1 MGTRFNTAA
10 LVIPVILIFTLSV
23 LSQSGQGKPQVDIV
37 KKLMPN
43 GGWPMDLPV
52 KPSQRDSIIRKL
64 KVAQGTAHG
73 QRAQQVAFLLAAMD
87 VEYDRNRDYL
97 FHVLSG
103 CNFPEIR
110 YACDENTG
118 YYLISLYEHGHQE
131 ILAPLLKTS
140 VSNYSAA
147 GSEMLGAFFGDLIE
161 KSPDK
166 FLEAVVTFPVQ
177 IQKKACSFAGSSDGG
192 GLGTKGLA
200 RARKNLRATGSE
212 AALRCLK
219 EIEIANKPD

>member
-1 MGTRFNTAA
+1 
-10 LVIPVILIFTLSV
+10 
-23 LSQSGQGKPQVDIV
+23 
-37 KKLMPN
+37 
-43 GGWPMDLPV
+43 
-52 KPSQRDSIIRKL
+52 
-64 KVAQGTAHG
+64 
-73 QRAQQVAFLLAAMD
+73 
-87 VEYDRNRDYL
+87 
-97 FHVLSG
+97 
-103 CNFPEIR
+103 
-110 YACDENTG
+110 
-118 YYLISLYEHGHQE
+118 
-131 ILAPLLKTS
+131 
-140 VSNYSAA
+140 
-147 GSEMLGAFFGDLIE
+147 MLGAFFGDLIE

>member
-73 QRAQQVAFLLAAMD
+73 QRAQQVAFLLAAM
-87 VEYDRNRDYL
+87 RLPLPCAIRLQLSRDSVRL
-97 FHVLSG
+97 
-103 CNFPEIR
+103 R
-110 YACDENTG
+110 R
-118 YYLISLYEHGHQE
+118 EHGLLFD
-131 ILAPLLKTS
+131 LAL
-140 VSNYSAA
+140 
-147 GSEMLGAFFGDLIE
+147 
-161 KSPDK
+161 
-166 FLEAVVTFPVQ
+166 
-177 IQKKACSFAGSSDGG
+177 
-192 GLGTKGLA
+192 
-200 RARKNLRATGSE
+200 
-212 AALRCLK
+212 
-219 EIEIANKPD
+219 